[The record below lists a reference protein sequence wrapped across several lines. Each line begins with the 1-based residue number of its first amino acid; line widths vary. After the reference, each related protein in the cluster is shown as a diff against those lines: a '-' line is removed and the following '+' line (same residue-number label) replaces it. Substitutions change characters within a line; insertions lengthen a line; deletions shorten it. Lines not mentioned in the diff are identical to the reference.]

1 MSIIDFGRKVW
12 ESALTAGKVALKS
25 RSALR
30 HPRGNTELPYRP
42 AGGTVIVMGNG
53 PSLRD
58 VMSEQ
63 RELLMQF
70 PRMAVNFAAN
80 APEFFELKPQHYIL
94 ADPHFFETADSD
106 PNVRSLWENIAKA
119 DWEITLHIPAQMKKL
134 GERFMDKGHLRIEYF
149 NMTPAEGFD
158 SLCHL
163 LFRNGLAM
171 PRPRNV
177 LIPAIMQAMA
187 IGYEEIY
194 IVGADHTWPH
204 TLYVDDR
211 NRVVTVQP
219 HFYKDNEEELD
230 RVAEAYRGVH
240 IHDVLQSM
248 VIAFRSY
255 HQIRKYADKTG
266 VKIFNATKGS
276 LIDAFMRKPL
286 PDLK

>member
-1 MSIIDFGRKVW
+1 MSFIDLVKKIR
-12 ESALTAGKVALKS
+12 ESVLTLGKVALKS

-30 HPRGNTELPYRP
+30 HPRGNTELPHR
-42 AGGTVIVMGNG
+42 AVGGPVIVMGNG

-58 VMSEQ
+58 VIAEQ
-63 RELLMQF
+63 REQLMQY

-94 ADPHFFETADSD
+94 ADPHFFIGAESD
-106 PNVRSLWENIAKA
+106 PNVRKLWENISKA
-119 DWEITLHIPAQMKKL
+119 DWGMTLHIPAHIRNL
-134 GERFMDKGHLRIEYF
+134 GECFRNKASLRIEYF
-149 NMTPAEGFD
+149 NMTPGEGFD
-158 SLCHL
+158 WLCNL

-177 LIPAIMQAMA
+177 LIPSIMQAIA
-187 IGYEEIY
+187 LGYDEIY

-230 RVAEAYRGVH
+230 RVAEAYAGVH
-240 IHDVLQSM
+240 IHDILQSM
-248 VIAFRSY
+248 AIAFRSY
-255 HQIRKYADKTG
+255 HQIRKYADNIG
-266 VKIFNATKGS
+266 VKIYNSTKGS
-276 LIDAFMRKPL
+276 LIDAFTRKPL
-286 PDLK
+286 PDWK